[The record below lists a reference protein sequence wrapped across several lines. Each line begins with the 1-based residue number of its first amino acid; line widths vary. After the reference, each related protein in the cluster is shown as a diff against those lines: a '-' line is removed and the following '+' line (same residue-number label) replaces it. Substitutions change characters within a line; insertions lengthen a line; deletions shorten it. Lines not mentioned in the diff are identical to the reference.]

1 MTQPTNPQP
10 IGQGPYFS
18 PPPSGYSYH
27 PESSP
32 YGTPEK
38 FVGMAWAAVILGIV
52 GVVFSWIPFL
62 DVLTMLGAIT
72 GLILGVIAVF
82 GSRKTTAGIGVGLC
96 ILATVFTS
104 LVMNRV
110 TDALH
115 PASGSSSASSASG
128 LGYPTPPVAPP
139 LPIGPVT
146 TFDQGTFVVG
156 QDIKPGTYKTAGATP
171 GWMRYCYWA
180 RLSGTDGT
188 LDSIIASDGGQGPAT
203 VTISSGDAA
212 FKTTGCQTWQKVG

>member
-1 MTQPTNPQP
+1 MSAA
-10 IGQGPYFS
+10 YRV
-18 PPPSGYSYH
+18 
-27 PESSP
+27 
-32 YGTPEK
+32 PEK
-38 FVGMAWAAVILGIV
+38 FVGMGWAAVILGIV

-62 DVLTMLGAIT
+62 DVLTMLGSIT

-82 GSRKTTAGIGVGLC
+82 GSRKTTVGIGVGLC

-104 LVMNRV
+104 VVMNRV

-115 PASGSSSASSASG
+115 TASGSSSTSGVSG

-139 LPIGPVT
+139 LSAGPVT

-156 QDIKPGTYKTAGATP
+156 QDIQPGTYKTAGATP

-180 RLSGTDGT
+180 RLSRTDGT
-188 LDSIIASDGGQGPAT
+188 FDSIIATMVARVLPR
-203 VTISSGDAA
+203 
-212 FKTTGCQTWQKVG
+212 